1 MAKRIRLEDL
11 RCSEDFRRLN
21 AGVLG
26 DVAKSATTAEV
37 RRPMAEETYAPKLN
51 KSEAEVLRM
60 LQLRYPDAFVVPQPT
75 RFFRLKGGGTYQPD
89 FLVFP
94 HEEDGWRVL
103 VVEVKGGYRGPGAE
117 QGIERYKRA
126 ALEFGAHFHFEMYR
140 KERGKW
146 EVIPWRG
153 V

>member
-11 RCSEDFRRLN
+11 RGSEDFRRLN
-21 AGVLG
+21 EGILG
-26 DVAKSATTAEV
+26 LVAKSATAAER
-37 RRPMAEETYAPKLN
+37 RRPMAEETYSPKLN
-51 KSEAEVLRM
+51 LSETEAYRM
-60 LQLRYPDAFVVPQPT
+60 LMSRYPDAFIVPQPT

-89 FLVFP
+89 FLVFCD
-94 HEEDGWRVL
+94 DGVL

-117 QGIERYKRA
+117 QGNERYKRA
-126 ALEFGAHFHFEMYR
+126 ALEFGSHFRFEMYR
-140 KERGKW
+140 KEHGEW